1 MSDELEV
8 VPARLQLAAEPS
20 TILDGKVHVGFAL
33 GLTSGGK
40 ASAVVSPD
48 VTGVTAGTAPVYLAK
63 PIKLELSKLLKYL
76 EKKSGGAEAKAT
88 LEGNPKLAN
97 FLRAT
102 SVSVDSLYYKRAS
115 VITPAKTDGGTTTPE
130 VRGEDQ
136 ILLMQFALNFTEND
150 AKEDKANKAAAG
162 KKGGLIGALT
172 GDEDLS
178 ELFDVTGLSVRVLCC
193 KGDDNVKIL
202 QNYVD
207 GLFAD

>member
-1 MSDELEV
+1 
-8 VPARLQLAAEPS
+8 
-20 TILDGKVHVGFAL
+20 
-33 GLTSGGK
+33 
-40 ASAVVSPD
+40 
-48 VTGVTAGTAPVYLAK
+48 
-63 PIKLELSKLLKYL
+63 
-76 EKKSGGAEAKAT
+76 
-88 LEGNPKLAN
+88 
-97 FLRAT
+97 
-102 SVSVDSLYYKRAS
+102 
-115 VITPAKTDGGTTTPE
+115 

-150 AKEDKANKAAAG
+150 AKEDKVDKAAAG